1 VRSGLRAVVRASPL
15 PAGAALLL
23 SAACSSNSGALPTG
37 HPSADAAA
45 TDGAGAIT
53 DAGAAPEASSSNADG
68 SAAETGV
75 SDAKANALTCIPGW
89 AHCSGDAVDVCETDL
104 GQPGNCGS
112 CGNECAVTA
121 LCVGAPAS
129 RACARPVA
137 IATAYQ
143 ASFALFS
150 NGTLEAWGGTPG
162 SGSLLGYGNAAVT
175 MFADPLVVDAPSA
188 TAIAA
193 GYAHACA
200 VLSNETV
207 ACWGDNSFGQL
218 GVELAADGGTP
229 FVPGLEIG
237 DGQGTATPTV
247 VAGLSNVTAI
257 AAGVTHTCA
266 LLSGGTVECWGSNDY
281 GELGTTLSTSCNGGV
296 DTCSPTPTPV
306 PGLSNVTAIAVGG
319 DGIQDADH
327 TCALLSGGTIECWG
341 YNADGELG
349 NGTETTSSGPGPVS
363 NVTNAIAVTAWSAGG
378 CALISGGEVQCWG
391 LNDDG
396 ELGDGITTSSSTPVA
411 VSGLSDAVALSTSS
425 TSATICA
432 ARSDGSAV
440 CWGAGSHGK
449 LGTGSGDSGADSTS
463 PVVVDGLTNVSALAA
478 GLQQTCAIAWGGVYC
493 WGYDGDGE
501 VGNTSADPDYNGRP
515 LAVQW

>member
-327 TCALLSGGTIECWG
+327 I
-341 YNADGELG
+341 
-349 NGTETTSSGPGPVS
+349 
-363 NVTNAIAVTAWSAGG
+363 